1 MPFIA
6 FQQKVKTYEF
16 NFLPVKKVHVKN
28 FSDSQAV
35 TFSTTGELS
44 LFAVADGLY
53 DLMWPYSDQKGQDL

>member
-6 FQQKVKTYEF
+6 FQEKVKTYEF

-53 DLMWPYSDQKGQDL
+53 DLM